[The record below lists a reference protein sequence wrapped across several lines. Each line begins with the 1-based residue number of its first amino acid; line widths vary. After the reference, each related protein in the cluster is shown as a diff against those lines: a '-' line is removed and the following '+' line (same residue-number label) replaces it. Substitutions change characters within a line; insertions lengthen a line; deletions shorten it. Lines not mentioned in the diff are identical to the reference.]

1 MKITIVG
8 RKMNVKDSFKEHAEK
23 KLARFN
29 KFFNDDA
36 EAKVMIFKE
45 PNTECVE
52 LTINSEGTIFR
63 SEQKDATFMNAL
75 DSAVDI
81 IERQIRKN
89 KTRLEKRLK
98 SGAFDSLN
106 TQEDTSAIV
115 EEEDTEEFSV
125 RYKTFSIKPM
135 SVDEAILQM
144 NLIGHDF
151 FVFENDVTGEVNV
164 VYRRKNNKYGCI
176 VKE

>member
-1 MKITIVG
+1 MKTTIVG
-8 RKMNVKDSFKEHAEK
+8 RKISVKDSFREHAEK
-23 KLARFN
+23 KLLRFN
-29 KFFNDDA
+29 KFFSDNA
-36 EAKVMIFKE
+36 EAKVVIFKE

-52 LTINSEGTIFR
+52 LTINAEGTIFR

-81 IERQIRKN
+81 IERKIRKN

-98 SGAFDSLN
+98 SGAFDYKG
-106 TQEDTSAIV
+106 EDEATAAID
-115 EEEDTEEFSV
+115 ESGEFVV
-125 RYKTFSIKPM
+125 RYKTFNIKPM

-164 VYRRKNNKYGCI
+164 VYRRKNNEYGCI